1 MVRSSLVENRIRF
14 DSDKGGGGGEPDRSN
29 PAEMAARE
37 ARVRAS
43 VGYGT
48 QTQGGPAYSTQ
59 TEKEAFAEL
68 VDGGDFAATQERERQ
83 AAQRQ
88 ATVAASQAQARADAN
103 ESMAQMARS
112 QRQQNVLDPVVNL
125 ARQRLAARP
134 STSTRTSGLDRSF
147 FGDAYQDLYGQ
158 NARGTA
164 LNTVMQGGPA
174 SQLVA
179 AYLNTPSPREQSAMT
194 AGEMFSLA
202 RQSGQGM
209 SPEQEAGLIGNN
221 VGGTIT
227 NTSPM
232 FDPATGTFSDVPI
245 GGTGGTMSTG
255 FLGAPVYSGRPD
267 PNYVNED
274 NPAFQRQV
282 RGNFGDE
289 QDRGDGGQTVN
300 VFGQPTSTGMVDE
313 NAAAAGAIPSS
324 ELALNYLQNPYYAYS
339 GFGNQYSPYGYA
351 NNTLVDLLQTRN
363 LTQPDQADTLGLF
376 GNPTDF
382 S

>member
-43 VGYGT
+43 VDYGT
-48 QTQGGPAYSTQ
+48 QKQGGPAYSTQ
-59 TEKEAFAEL
+59 AEKEAFADR
-68 VDGGDFAATQERERQ
+68 VDRGDFAATQERERQ

-88 ATVAASQAQARADAN
+88 ADVRGADARARSDAQQDILN
-103 ESMAQMARS
+103 RVTSTAQQS
-112 QRQQNVLDPVVNL
+112 LTD
-125 ARQRLAARP
+125 RP

-164 LNTVMQGGPA
+164 LNTVMQGGPL
-174 SQLVA
+174 SQLAA
-179 AYLNTPSPREQSAMT
+179 AYLNTPSPREQAAMT

-202 RQSGQGM
+202 RQGM
-209 SPEQEAGLIGNN
+209 SPKQEAGLMSG
-221 VGGTIT
+221 
-227 NTSPM
+227 TSPM
-232 FDPATGTFSDVPI
+232 FDPATGTFTDVPI

-300 VFGQPTSTGMVDE
+300 VFGQPTSTGMADE
-313 NAAAAGAIPSS
+313 NAAATGAIPSS
-324 ELALNYLQNPYYAYS
+324 ELALNYLQNPFYAYS

-363 LTQPDQADTLGLF
+363 LTQPGQADTLGLF

>member
-14 DSDKGGGGGEPDRSN
+14 DSDKGGGPDRSN
-29 PAEMAARE
+29 PAEMAQRE
-37 ARVRAS
+37 ARVRAA
-43 VGYGT
+43 VGRGT
-48 QTQGGPAYSTQ
+48 QIQGGPAYSTLD
-59 TEKEAFAEL
+59 EKKAFSATAS
-68 VDGGDFAATQERERQ
+68 GDSFSGVRERERQ

-88 ATVAASQAQARADAN
+88 ADVRGADARARRDAQQDTLN
-103 ESMAQMARS
+103 RVTSTAQQS
-112 QRQQNVLDPVVNL
+112 LTD
-125 ARQRLAARP
+125 RP

-164 LNTVMQGGPA
+164 LNTVTQGGPA

-179 AYLNTPSPREQSAMT
+179 AYLNTPSPREQAAMT

-209 SPEQEAGLIGNN
+209 SRQQEAGLIGNN

-289 QDRGDGGQTVN
+289 QDRGDGGQTAN

-363 LTQPDQADTLGLF
+363 LTQPDQADPLGLF